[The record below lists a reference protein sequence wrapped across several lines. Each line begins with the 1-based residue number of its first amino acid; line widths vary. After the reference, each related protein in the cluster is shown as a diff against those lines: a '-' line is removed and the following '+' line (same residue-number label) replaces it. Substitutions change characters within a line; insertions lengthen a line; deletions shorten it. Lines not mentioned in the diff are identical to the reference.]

1 MKMQE
6 DLSRR
11 EVEYQVGEKVY
22 LKLQPYRQRSVA
34 QRKCVK
40 LSARFYGPYEI
51 LQRVGQV
58 AYKLDLPPTSKIHP
72 VFHVSQLRKAVGII
86 PTSVTLPPEI
96 SEPGTIESCPELVL
110 GIRNAGEEQHGQS
123 EVLIKWIGKTRAEAT
138 WEQFEN
144 IDYLFPDFNRFQP

>member
-1 MKMQE
+1 MQE

-22 LKLQPYRQRSVA
+22 LKLQPFRQRSVA

-72 VFHVSQLRKAVGII
+72 VFCH
-86 PTSVTLPPEI
+86 
-96 SEPGTIESCPELVL
+96 
-110 GIRNAGEEQHGQS
+110 N
-123 EVLIKWIGKTRAEAT
+123 
-138 WEQFEN
+138 
-144 IDYLFPDFNRFQP
+144 